1 MRGMEI
7 KPSYIRTFFIGILV
21 YVVGRYIVA
30 ETGNLGRW
38 LVIGGVILFYV
49 ILWAWRKRKE
59 E

>member
-1 MRGMEI
+1 MEI